1 MSFRARWLRGVVTA
15 VVALGAATHATAEF
29 AGASPTQIRTL
40 IPYTVV
46 LNNSG
51 ILLLDGNG
59 AAVTPATIT
68 SSPTVITVIN
78 RGTGTHVLSIAGPD
92 VSGKHTSGL
101 NKGAQ
106 AKLTVTFE
114 VGNYTLTDTA
124 GKSHKT
130 LKLSVQAPKSVATGG
145 STGKIVTQGMDCSLD
160 THLCTAPDGTT
171 YGY

>member
-1 MSFRARWLRGVVTA
+1 MSRRARSLRGVLAIVA
-15 VVALGAATHATAEF
+15 ALGAATLTTAEF
-29 AGASPTQIRTL
+29 AGASSSHANTL

-59 AAVTPATIT
+59 AAVTPASIT
-68 SSPTVITVIN
+68 SSPTVLTVIN

-92 VSGKHTSGL
+92 VSGKRTPGL
-101 NKGAQ
+101 GKGAQ
-106 AKLTVTFE
+106 TKLTVTFE
-114 VGNYTLTDTA
+114 VGSYTLTDTA
-124 GKSHKT
+124 GSSRTT
-130 LKLSVQAPKSVATGG
+130 LKLAVRAPKSVASSG
-145 STGKIVTQGMDCSLD
+145 STGKVVTQGMDCSLD